1 VNFNRNS
8 IIKNHETIWEKLMH
22 STGFFNAYQQFRP
35 LEV

>member
-1 VNFNRNS
+1 
-8 IIKNHETIWEKLMH
+8 MH